1 MKYQELLNKLLEL
14 TTEQLEMTVTVKDS
28 IEDEYFAVHSIDA
41 NNDTGVLDK
50 DHPFLV
56 FNF

>member
-1 MKYQELLNKLLEL
+1 MNYQELVNKLSEL
-14 TTEQLEMTVTVKDS
+14 TAEQLVMTVTVKDS
-28 IEDEYFAVHSIDA
+28 IEDEYFAVHSIDV

>member
-1 MKYQELLNKLLEL
+1 MNYQELVNKLSEL
-14 TTEQLEMTVTVKDS
+14 TAEQLVMTVTVKAS
-28 IEDEYFAVHSIDA
+28 IEDEYFAVHSIDT